1 MRWRAIRGRGSS
13 PGSRWRAAVLL
24 ACPTPAYSHK
34 PITTNILFKNEIAQ
48 IFQRKCF
55 QCHSENNLCDVA
67 DDLHR
72 GAAVGAR
79 DS

>member
-1 MRWRAIRGRGSS
+1 M
-13 PGSRWRAAVLL
+13 PGPCAAVRAA
-24 ACPTPAYSHK
+24 ASSSCPRPAYSHK

-55 QCHSENNLCDVA
+55 QCHSENNLVDVA